1 MEPSKRNTKGYPK
14 FELIFGNLAIILW
27 ITLGTASF
35 WFFYPLLG
43 IAFFVVTSFLVF
55 YELGKHG
62 CTTCYYCKTCTV
74 GMGKLPELFFIK
86 GGTANVNKRAMKQF
100 PFIFL
105 LLSVVP
111 LVAILISISES
122 VTFLK
127 IALLFLLLFVSIYS
141 GAIRRKSILRK
152 EK

>member
-1 MEPSKRNTKGYPK
+1 MELSNRNTKDYSK
-14 FELIFGNLAIILW
+14 FELVFGNLAIILW
-27 ITLGTASF
+27 IVLGAASF

-43 IAFFVVTSFLVF
+43 IAFFVVAFFLVF

-74 GMGKLPELFFIK
+74 GMGKLPELFFTK
-86 GGTANVNKRAMKQF
+86 GGTANVNTRAMKQF
-100 PFIFL
+100 PFTYF

-111 LVAILISISES
+111 IVVILFSISEA

-127 IALLFLLLFVSIYS
+127 IVLLVLLLFVSIYS
-141 GAIRRKSILRK
+141 GIIRRKSILRK